1 MHDELNQYQEVNLL
15 ARCAHLYYR
24 ENKSQQEIAQILS
37 LTRSKVSRYMKRLL
51 VEKWVDISFD
61 FPVLPE
67 VAARLCIEFGL
78 RDAVVVPAGEKKYLK
93 ADIGQAAAR
102 FFERVVGDKASV
114 GLSCGMTL
122 YEMVRQIRQTSAKE
136 IKIYPLA
143 ADNSYESV
151 DIFPNTLVGMLAAKL
166 RPEATAYALPAQMP
180 DDSSKLL
187 QRRKEILAQPQ
198 IKKILSEAE
207 NVDIAF
213 IGVGKVKTGVLGFCT
228 VAEQHGWSC
237 GEIEKQTKAVADY
250 NYTLI
255 DENGKSL
262 TEKPE
267 ASENKK
273 LQEITSRIVNVP
285 LDNIRRLTSRYG
297 KFIVC
302 LAGGNDKLEGIRA
315 VLKGGLANVLITDFE
330 TAIALLEKK

>member
-1 MHDELNQYQEVNLL
+1 MHDELNQYQEINLL

-24 ENKSQQEIAQILS
+24 KNKSQQEIAKALS

-51 VEKWVDISFD
+51 TEKWVEISFD

-67 VAARLCIEFGL
+67 LAARLCVKYGL
-78 RDAVVVPAGEKKYLK
+78 RDAVVVPTGEKEYLK

-102 FFERVVGDKASV
+102 FFERVVGNNASV

-122 YEMVRQIRQTSAKE
+122 YEMVRQISRTSAKD

-143 ADNSYESV
+143 ADSSYESV

-166 RPEATAYALPAQMP
+166 RPQATAYALPAQMP

-187 QRRKEILAQPQ
+187 QRRKEILAQPN

-207 NVDIAF
+207 DVDIAF
-213 IGVGKVKTGVLGFCT
+213 IGVGAIESGVLGFCS
-228 VAEQHGWSC
+228 VAEQYGWSC
-237 GEIEKQTKAVADY
+237 GEIREQTGAVADY

-255 DENGKSL
+255 DDQGKSL
-262 TEKPE
+262 MEKPE
-267 ASENKK
+267 ASKNKK
-273 LQEITSRIVNVP
+273 FEEITNRII
-285 LDNIRRLTSRYG
+285 NISLESVRRITTRHG

-302 LAGGNDKLEGIRA
+302 LAGGKDKLTGIHA

-330 TAIALLEKK
+330 TAIALLGKD